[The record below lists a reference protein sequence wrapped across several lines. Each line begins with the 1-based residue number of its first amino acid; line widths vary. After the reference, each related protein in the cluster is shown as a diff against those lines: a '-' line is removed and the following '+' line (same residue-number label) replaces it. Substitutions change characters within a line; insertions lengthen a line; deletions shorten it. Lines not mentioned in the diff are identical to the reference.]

1 MNEKK
6 IIADTMTKLL
16 DIAST
21 YFDCYLD
28 VYYEEILT
36 DEEIE
41 LLDDEEEKT
50 IAIDLKQT
58 DDFLEGAKNLVEDYK
73 KEKNLDIQIE
83 DEDEE
88 SI

>member
-28 VYYEEILT
+28 VYHIHILT